1 MCFYLSRV
9 AKLLESVIVVEMN
22 RYEADTNAMI
32 RQYLEILKAR
42 GGFFFMRVNSGA
54 VYGEDYRGNRLA
66 FEGAGAGTAD
76 WLCLVGEKYYHYQ
89 LNSRV
94 IWLEAKSA
102 TGKQSDRQKLFH
114 AWVVMDLGHE
124 YYLVRDSEDMDK
136 IFGGL
141 E

>member
-1 MCFYLSRV
+1 
-9 AKLLESVIVVEMN
+9 MN

-76 WLCLVGEKYYHYQ
+76 WLCICRLDHDPYEKAGLSTMYPHRTQ
-89 LNSRV
+89 SI

-124 YYLVRDSEDMDK
+124 YYIVRDSEDMDK